1 MTAALFTSG
10 GKDSTLALDRASRQ
24 GLEVTLLANI
34 YEGSSN
40 RVRFHGTPAS
50 LLEAQ
55 ARALGL
61 PLLQDHTHPDD
72 FATTF
77 HRVLTVLRN
86 RGVKT
91 VLFGNIHL
99 ADVRAWYE
107 ERTRAFGF
115 DHVEPL
121 WKDPPGR
128 LVREFVERGYRSMIC
143 SVDLKLGKREWLGR
157 EFDAALIGEIEA
169 HGADACGEKGE
180 YHSFAFAGP
189 LFRAPL
195 AARPGRRVEMEGHA
209 LVEVEIEDSV
219 SRSG

>member
-1 MTAALFTSG
+1 MTCALFTSG
-10 GKDSTLALDRASRQ
+10 GKDSTLALDRAVRR
-24 GLEVTLLANI
+24 GLDVSLLANI

-40 RVRFHGTPAS
+40 RVRFHGTPAA

-77 HRVLTVLRN
+77 QRFLGALRD
-86 RGVKT
+86 RGIRG

-115 DHVEPL
+115 EHVEPL
-121 WKDPPGR
+121 WGDPPGT
-128 LVREFVERGYRSMIC
+128 LVREFVERGYRSLIC
-143 SVDLKLGKREWLGR
+143 SVDLKLGKRDWLGR
-157 EFDAALIGEIEA
+157 EFDETLIREIEA

-195 AARPGRRVEMEGHA
+195 AARPGRKVEMEGHA
-209 LVEVEIEDSV
+209 LVEVEIQW
-219 SRSG
+219 